1 MTDSVV
7 VDVKSGWLS
16 KINWAQA
23 IGVVASVLVVLTG
36 GKVNI
41 DLATQGEIVVGIQS
55 AVALVTWALR
65 TFGKP
70 TATPSQAAKIS

>member
-1 MTDSVV
+1 MNSVV

-16 KINWAQA
+16 KVNWTQA
-23 IGVVASVLVVLTG
+23 IGVVASVAVVLTG

-55 AVALVTWALR
+55 IVAVATWALR

-70 TATPSQAAKIS
+70 TATPAQAAKLT